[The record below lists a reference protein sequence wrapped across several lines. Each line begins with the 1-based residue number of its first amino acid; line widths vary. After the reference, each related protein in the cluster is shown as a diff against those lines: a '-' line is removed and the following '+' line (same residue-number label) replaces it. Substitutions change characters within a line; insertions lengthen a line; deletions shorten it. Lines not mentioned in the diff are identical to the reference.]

1 MSAIN
6 RLIRNVQ
13 AALVE
18 YDKSGDHA
26 HVGSPPGDCLRC
38 ALKPFET
45 LAPEAL
51 DEAPEPTTEH
61 TLVLRTFG
69 NGSTPEREHET
80 GPFTSHAEAER
91 TLRGAMTT
99 GRFVSG
105 TIVTREKKSKIAGT
119 FHPDVA
125 IDALKALISTVEQ
138 TGGLLHGE
146 NIGDE
151 PGENEDAPA
160 ADPDWIDLA
169 TAYLL
174 ACEALGRE
182 PVYSD
187 KEVRS

>member
-1 MSAIN
+1 MDHTEIMHYIAQAAIN
-6 RLIRNVQ
+6 ITEGVPGPIER
-13 AALVE
+13 
-18 YDKSGDHA
+18 
-26 HVGSPPGDCLRC
+26 GSPIHK
-38 ALKPFET
+38 ALI
-45 LAPEAL
+45 AL
-51 DEAPEPTTEH
+51 CEEESRKEH
-61 TLVLRTFG
+61 VLVLRVFG
-69 NGSTPEREHET
+69 SNGSTPERETET